1 MREERSR
8 EECYKV
14 CTMVREKCVKQVP
27 VCVTKPV
34 HYTKTIDVCRLVPK
48 KVAYTVT
55 RCVPKVV
62 WREVACEPDCAAEP
76 GCAAEPACGCD
87 E

>member
-1 MREERSR
+1 MVRAA
-8 EECYKV
+8 CTKV
-14 CTMVREKCVKQVP
+14 RTMVREKCVKQVP
-27 VCVTKPV
+27 VCATKPV
-34 HYTKTIDVCRLVPK
+34 RSTKTIDVVRLVSK

-62 WREVACEPDCAAEP
+62 WREVACEPDCSADP

-87 E
+87 G

>member
-1 MREERSR
+1 MVREERCR

-14 CTMVREKCVKQVP
+14 CTTVKEKCVKKVP
-27 VCVTKPV
+27 YCVTRPV

-55 RCVPKVV
+55 RCVPKTV
-62 WREVACEPDCAAEP
+62 WREVPCEPT
-76 GCAAEPACGCD
+76 CGC
-87 E
+87 EN

>member
-1 MREERSR
+1 MR

-34 HYTKTIDVCRLVPK
+34 RSTRTIDVVRLVPK
-48 KVAYTVT
+48 KVA
-55 RCVPKVV
+55 
-62 WREVACEPDCAAEP
+62 
-76 GCAAEPACGCD
+76 CGCD